1 MNQSSMGGRGA
12 PHALLMGTALIL
24 SLAGACYC
32 ETTLSSRDEI
42 KTVSSSQAPP
52 TVPLQKLYSKPLE
65 TTVASTTASST
76 TKNSLKTTK
85 AYAATES
92 PASARHSTTKVYTS
106 TKGELKSARRQ
117 KLNSS
122 SSGVGAAI
130 PAGAHSP
137 ARLQERLA
145 AVDCEL
151 PVLPRESRLWRGN
164 ETHELNL
171 PVTHTSNS
179 EILVKAQM
187 LKVLTNT

>member
-1 MNQSSMGGRGA
+1 MAGSALGAPGGRGT
-12 PHALLMGTALIL
+12 PLSSLMATALIL

-32 ETTLSSRDEI
+32 EPTLSSKDEI

-52 TVPLQKLYSKPLE
+52 TLPLKKLSTKPLE
-65 TTVASTTASST
+65 TTVASTASST
-76 TKNSLKTTK
+76 TKSSLKTTK
-85 AYAATES
+85 AYTSTES
-92 PASARHSTTKVYTS
+92 PASARRSSTKVYTS
-106 TKGELKSARRQ
+106 TKGVVKSTRRQ

-122 SSGVGAAI
+122 SSGVGAAA
-130 PAGAHSP
+130 AGAHSP

-171 PVTHTSNS
+171 PVTVS
-179 EILVKAQM
+179 
-187 LKVLTNT
+187 TNTYSLICNGINTTI